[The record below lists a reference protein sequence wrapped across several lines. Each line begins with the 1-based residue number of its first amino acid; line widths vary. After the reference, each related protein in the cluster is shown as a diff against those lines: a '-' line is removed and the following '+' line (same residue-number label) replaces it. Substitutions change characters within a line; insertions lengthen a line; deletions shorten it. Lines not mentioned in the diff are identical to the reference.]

1 MPTSPLAPAWK
12 ISSVEDSPHI
22 VGRLG
27 YLLQYPRLTG
37 WLTLAPEGS
46 GWPNVATGQRVAVLP
61 GLPTTRPDQCCVLPL
76 AEPLSVHG
84 VKICSIAPMAVE
96 TAARICDGDTAH
108 AWSHNV
114 RRVTTTVSGSER
126 APDATAH
133 VVVRLAAEIVRDFAS
148 RDDFVDRVHQV
159 DVDRAPGRTRALEL
173 DLDVACAERDAWQ
186 QHVDRLED
194 LLEQQRCVVAGRDA
208 APPAPWPDLHEPQ
221 RSLGRHVRAGGR
233 DSEYY
238 LRRSGTADHSFLF
251 GEPR

>member
-1 MPTSPLAPAWK
+1 MPTSPLAPAWQ
-12 ISSVEDSPHI
+12 ISRVENSPPI
-22 VGRLG
+22 AGGLG

-46 GWPNVATGQRVAVLP
+46 GWPTVATGQRVAVLP
-61 GLPTTRPDQCCVLPL
+61 GLPTMPPDRCSAVPL
-76 AEPLSVHG
+76 AEPLRVHG
-84 VKICSIAPMAVE
+84 VTICSIAPMAVE
-96 TAARICDGDTAH
+96 NALRICDGDHAH

-126 APDATAH
+126 APDATAC
-133 VVVRLAAEIVRDFAS
+133 VVVQLAAEIVRDFAS
-148 RDDFVDRVHQV
+148 RDDFADRVHQV

-186 QHVDRLED
+186 QHVDRLD
-194 LLEQQRCVVAGRDA
+194 GLLEQQRCVVAGRDA
-208 APPAPWPDLHEPQ
+208 ARPAPWPELHDPQ
-221 RSLGRHVRAGGR
+221 RSLDRHVRAGGR

-238 LRRSGTADHSFLF
+238 LRRSGTADHSFLS